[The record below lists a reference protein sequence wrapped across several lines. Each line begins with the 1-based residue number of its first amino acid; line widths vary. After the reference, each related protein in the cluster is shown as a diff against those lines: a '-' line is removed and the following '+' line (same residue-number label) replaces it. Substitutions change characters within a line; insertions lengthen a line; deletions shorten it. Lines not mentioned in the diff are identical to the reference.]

1 MLYYGYF
8 RSSASFRLRI
18 ALNLKGVAYEFKSI
32 HLRKGDQFQDRYTKL
47 NPQEQVPTLVT
58 DRGDVLVQSP
68 AILEWLEETHPAPP
82 LLPADPIERAR
93 VRALAMAVGCD
104 IHPID
109 NLRVLTYLQK
119 ALQVT
124 EGQFEDWFNH
134 WISLGFRGLE
144 AMLAGHPKTG
154 TYSHG
159 DAPTLAD
166 VYLVPQVF
174 NSFRFKLPLA
184 PYPTIKRIFDNC
196 MKLPAF
202 DQAQPK
208 NQPDFEP

>member
-18 ALNLKGVAYEFKSI
+18 ALNLKGLAYEFKSI
-32 HLRKGDQFQDRYTKL
+32 HLRKGDQFQSAYTKF
-47 NPQEQVPTLVT
+47 NPQEQVPTLIT
-58 DRGDVLVQSP
+58 DKGDVLVQSP
-68 AILEWLEETHPAPP
+68 AILEYLEEVYPAPP
-82 LLPADPIERAR
+82 LLPKDPIERAR
-93 VRALAMAVGCD
+93 VRALAMVVGCD

-119 ALQVT
+119 SLQVS

-134 WISLGFRGLE
+134 WIALGFRGLE

-154 TYSHG
+154 KFCHG
-159 DAPTLAD
+159 DAPGLAD

-184 PYPTIKRIFDNC
+184 PYPTIQRIFDNC

-202 DQAQPK
+202 DAAQPK
-208 NQPDFEP
+208 NQPDFER

>member
-1 MLYYGYF
+1 MHFYGYF
-8 RSSASFRLRI
+8 RSSASFRVRI
-18 ALNLKGVAYEFKSI
+18 ALYLKNVPHDFTSI
-32 HLRKGDQFQDRYTKL
+32 HLRKGDQFQAGYTKL
-47 NPQEQVPTLVT
+47 NPQEQVPTIVT
-58 DRGDVLVQSP
+58 DKGDVLVQSP
-68 AILEWLEETHPAPP
+68 AILEWLEETYPTPP
-82 LLPADPIERAR
+82 LLPADPIEKAR
-93 VRALAMAVGCD
+93 VRALAMVSGCD

-119 ALQVT
+119 ALQVS

-154 TYSHG
+154 TFCHG
-159 DAPTLAD
+159 DAPTFAD
-166 VYLVPQVF
+166 IYLVPQVF
-174 NSFRFKLPLA
+174 NSLRYKLPLA
-184 PYPTIKRIFDNC
+184 PYPNIKRIFDNC

-202 DQAQPK
+202 DKAQPK

>member
-18 ALNLKGVAYEFKSI
+18 ALNLKGLAPQFKSI
-32 HLRKGDQFQDRYTKL
+32 HLRKGDQFHAEYTRL
-47 NPQEQVPTLVT
+47 NVQEQVPTLIT
-58 DRGDVLVQSP
+58 DQGDVLVQSP
-68 AILEWLEETHPAPP
+68 AILEWLEETHPNPP
-82 LLPADPIERAR
+82 LLPRDPVERAR
-93 VRALAMAVGCD
+93 VRALAVVVGCD

-119 ALQVT
+119 AIQVS
-124 EGQFEDWFNH
+124 EGQFEDWYNH
-134 WISLGFRGLE
+134 WIALGFRGLE

-154 TYSHG
+154 TYCHG
-159 DAPTLAD
+159 EAPTLAD

-184 PYPTIKRIFDNC
+184 PYPSVKRIFDNC
-196 MKLPAF
+196 MKLAAF

-208 NQPDFEP
+208 NQPDFEA

>member
-1 MLYYGYF
+1 MYYYGYF
-8 RSSASFRLRI
+8 RSSASFRVRI
-18 ALNLKGVAYEFKSI
+18 ALNLKGLDCELRSI
-32 HLRKGDQFQDRYTKL
+32 HLRKGQQFAPDYVKL
-47 NPQEQVPTLVT
+47 IPQEQVPTLVT
-58 DRGDVLVQSP
+58 DSGEHLVQSP

-82 LLPADPIERAR
+82 LLPKDPIERAR
-93 VRALAMAVGCD
+93 VRALAMVVGCD

-119 ALQVT
+119 ALQVS

-134 WISLGFRGLE
+134 WIALGFRGLE

-154 TYSHG
+154 TYCHG
-159 DAPTLAD
+159 ETPTFAD
-166 VYLVPQVF
+166 IYLVPQVF
-174 NSFRFKLPLA
+174 NSFRYKLPLA
-184 PYPTIKRIFDNC
+184 PYPNIKRIFDNC

-202 DQAQPK
+202 DKAQPK